1 MGWGSPEDPTS
12 QAPWEGSPAWGGITG
27 TQGIGHLWPQRWLH
41 FREEKSHFPSH
52 QCGRSS
58 EYSRVFKG
66 KIGVS
71 GGSDG
76 KESKCQ
82 CRRCRFD
89 PWVGKIPWRRERQ
102 PTPVFLPGESHEQRS
117 LVGYSSWG
125 HKELDTTEQLSTHTH
140 KQAQG
145 RSVQFSSVAQS
156 CPTLCHPI
164 DCSMP
169 GFPIHHQLPDLAQM
183 HVH

>member
-117 LVGYSSWG
+117 LVR
-125 HKELDTTEQLSTHTH
+125 H
-140 KQAQG
+140 
-145 RSVQFSSVAQS
+145 
-156 CPTLCHPI
+156 
-164 DCSMP
+164 
-169 GFPIHHQLPDLAQM
+169 DLATKQQGAEGSTLQDRVLQ
-183 HVH
+183 HKGPASTWTLPPTGSFSLTSKAPRCLADWSPLPWDAEP

>member
-12 QAPWEGSPAWGGITG
+12 QAPWEGSPAWSGIMG

-82 CRRCRFD
+82 CRRCRFG

-102 PTPVFLPGESHEQRS
+102 PTPVFLPGESHEQRR
-117 LVGYSSWG
+117 LVR
-125 HKELDTTEQLSTHTH
+125 H
-140 KQAQG
+140 
-145 RSVQFSSVAQS
+145 
-156 CPTLCHPI
+156 
-164 DCSMP
+164 
-169 GFPIHHQLPDLAQM
+169 DLATKQQGAEGSTLQDRVLQ
-183 HVH
+183 HKGPASAWTLPPTGSFSLASKAPRCLADWSPLPWDAEP